1 MTPTMTYGKLYDKLR
16 ELGFTPRE
24 FEMYG
29 KPRFVFEHKTIP
41 NAMIILP
48 ERDHNDS
55 VEPFYMFSVLAKLKT
70 HRLVAEC
77 NPLMT

>member
-1 MTPTMTYGKLYDKLR
+1 MTRVITFGKLYDKLP

-29 KPRFVFEHKTIP
+29 KLRYAFEHKTIP

-48 ERDHNDS
+48 
-55 VEPFYMFSVLAKLKT
+55 
-70 HRLVAEC
+70 
-77 NPLMT
+77 